1 MKRRADARARSV
13 WARLRRTAVH
23 GDREELGELWMRLDP
38 DPSRVADA
46 TEPGVPAVDALV
58 VDAAG
63 DAPARIASPFRVPP
77 VPPVPPT
84 KPAPPAP
91 PTVAVP
97 AVADRDD
104 ALVDALHRVAD
115 SFERI
120 AESLEADR
128 LDRRARFDDVD
139 GLLHE
144 LVNGLARPTA
154 VPPVVIGG
162 SIESGEL
169 EAPGAAGALVDLTRD
184 EIAPAADT
192 ADA

>member
-1 MKRRADARARSV
+1 MRRRFDGQARLA
-13 WARLRRTAVH
+13 WARLRRTAAH
-23 GDREELGELWMRLDP
+23 GDRDELGEPWMRLDP
-38 DPSRVADA
+38 DPSRVVDQIGP
-46 TEPGVPAVDALV
+46 EVPAVDALL
-58 VDAAG
+58 VDS
-63 DAPARIASPFRVPP
+63 ARVESPFLVPP
-77 VPPVPPT
+77 VPPVPPVRPEP
-84 KPAPPAP
+84 PAPPAVATP
-91 PTVAVP
+91 AVP
-97 AVADRDD
+97 DRED

-139 GLLHE
+139 DLLHE

-169 EAPGAAGALVDLTRD
+169 EDPALARAQVDLTRP
-184 EIAPAADT
+184 EIVAT
-192 ADA
+192 ADVRDV